1 MMFLLK
7 KFHAKRQSVQQPQ
20 KLQVHKSVAEIAAII
35 GGEIIGDSSV
45 VVSRVQ
51 RIEFATQGDISFLSN
66 RKYVKFLNATNASC
80 LIVPKDCPIPYDTK
94 VSSFI
99 VSDNPYSAF
108 VQLLRVFVPEKKFTN
123 GFIHPSSVIDP
134 SSIISPTAYIGAGC
148 VIGESCSIGDSTILI
163 ANVTLCDSVSLGDNC
178 SVHPGVVCYHD
189 TEIGNNAIIH
199 AGTVIGSDGFGYDE
213 CPDGSF
219 AKVPQVGN
227 VVIGNDVEIGAN
239 CTIDRAMVGSTM
251 IGNGVKID
259 NLVHIAHNV
268 IIGDNTAIAAQTG
281 ISGSAKLGKRNR
293 IAGQV
298 GVVGHL
304 EIADDVIVHAQSG
317 VAKSI
322 TSSGHYFG
330 SPAKNHGE
338 ELKILAALR
347 QLPDLVRQV
356 NELQRKSHD

>member
-1 MMFLLK
+1 M
-7 KFHAKRQSVQQPQ
+7 QQPH
-20 KLQVHKSVAEIAAII
+20 KIKVHKSVAEIAELIS
-35 GGEIIGDSSV
+35 GEIAGDALA

-51 RIEFATQGDISFLSN
+51 RIEFAVQGDISFLSN
-66 RKYVKFLNATNASC
+66 RKYSKFLTETKATC
-80 LIVPKDCPIPYDTK
+80 LIVPKDFVIPSETN

-99 VSDNPYSAF
+99 LVDNPYSTF
-108 VQLLRVFVPEKKFTN
+108 VQLLREFVPEKKFTK
-123 GFIHPSSVIDP
+123 GFIHPSAVIDP
-134 SSIISPTAYIGAGC
+134 STIISPTAYIGAGC
-148 VIGESCSIGDSTILI
+148 VIGANCSIGDTSVLT
-163 ANVTLCDSVSLGDNC
+163 ANITLYDSVTLGDNC
-178 SVHPGVVCYHD
+178 TVHAGVVCYHD
-189 TEIGNNAIIH
+189 TEIGNNVVVH

-213 CPDGSF
+213 RADGAF
-219 AKVPQVGN
+219 TKVPQVGN

-239 CTIDRAMVGSTM
+239 CTIDRAMVGSTI

-259 NLVHIAHNV
+259 NLVHVAHNV

-281 ISGSAKLGKRNR
+281 ISGSAKLGARNR

-304 EIADDVIVHAQSG
+304 ETTDDVIVHAQSG

-356 NELQRKSHD
+356 NELQRKIQD